1 MAAMLSGC
9 GSSCDGNSKAS
20 NYARS
25 LSTERLRQLY
35 HDMERCYKSAFRD
48 VTSRSPQAVDLD
60 FAGVTHIGS
69 AGIGKLLVFY
79 KDLGIRNAKLTLVR
93 VPTAIHHL
101 LCEMKLDTL
110 FVVQQGR

>member
-1 MAAMLSGC
+1 MTIKTNWEGSHAFIMLTGDIDET
-9 GSSCDGNSKAS
+9 GA
-20 NYARS
+20 
-25 LSTERLRQLY
+25 E
-35 HDMERCYKSAFRD
+35 EIKSAFRD